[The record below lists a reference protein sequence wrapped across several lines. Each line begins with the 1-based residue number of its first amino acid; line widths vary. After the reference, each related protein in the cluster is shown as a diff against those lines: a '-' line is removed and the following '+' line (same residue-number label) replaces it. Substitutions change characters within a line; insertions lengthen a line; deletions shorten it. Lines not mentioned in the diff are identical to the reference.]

1 VYLFKRTF
9 NGLLLPALLLALV
22 AGCKPQAEQTQKGAM
37 PGGGMPPPEVEVVTV
52 KPKTVPRTVEVPGRL
67 QAVRTAEVRARV
79 EGILERRVY
88 REGSDVKAGQVLF
101 RIDPRT
107 LTASVESARATLARA
122 RAQAVIAGQNL
133 ERMQALVGTKAIS
146 KQEYDQAVAA
156 KSQSDADVAAAQ
168 AAVAQA
174 EISLSYAKVTAPISG
189 RAGRALVTEGALVGS
204 GQATPLTTI
213 EQYDPIWANFSQA
226 SADFLN
232 LREAMK
238 AGQATPSKAPVRLV
252 LENGQEY
259 KHPGKLLFND
269 LAVDPAT
276 GSVGIRAEFPN
287 SGRELLPGQFVTVRL
302 PVAQAENVI
311 VVPQRAV
318 QTTSDGQAVLL
329 VGPDD
334 KVAAQPV
341 KTGGLSGS
349 DWIVSEGLKGGEQ
362 VIVNGVQKVRP
373 GMTVK
378 AVSIEGV
385 AAGGHPQSTPP
396 APSADR

>member
-37 PGGGMPPPEVEVVTV
+37 PGGGMPPPEVEVVIV

-311 VVPQRAV
+311 VVPQ
-318 QTTSDGQAVLL
+318 
-329 VGPDD
+329 
-334 KVAAQPV
+334 PV